1 MEELINKLSEEEK
14 KAIEYYNN
22 NEYTFGF
29 EVDMD
34 MEEFKKAIGIEETEE
49 DTFEKHQMRFKT
61 LLNLIEKQQEQLQEK
76 DKIIDLMAEM
86 ITEAKFCY
94 FKKEKGGELL
104 GEYRCYNKDE
114 WIEYFTKK
122 AREV

>member
-1 MEELINKLSEEEK
+1 MSEEEK
-14 KAIEYYNN
+14 KAIERIDYIQDFIIENGQYNADVN
-22 NEYTFGF
+22 
-29 EVDMD
+29 D
-34 MEEFKKAIGIEETEE
+34 MEYFSKI
-49 DTFEKHQMRFKT
+49 
-61 LLNLIEKQQEQLQEK
+61 LNLIKKQQEQLQEK

-104 GEYRCYNKDE
+104 GEYRCYNKAE